1 MKEYPER
8 ASFYGDKRYADRIT
22 DQSIEAIERRYDDL
36 AARLA
41 EVEAIADEQLSEG
54 DRLNRAIFERMLRDE
69 VEGREF
75 RDYLLPIQ
83 ARSGPQFYGDIARNI
98 SFNSDEDYEA
108 WLSRMAQFPKM
119 IDRVIEVLRE
129 GVASGIV
136 HPKVVMQRVPAQLE
150 KQLTG
155 NPADSSFYA
164 SFASNRKFADR
175 GMESIRSHIIP
186 AFGKLRDFFVAEYLP
201 NCLGD
206 VGVWQLPQGAERY
219 AYAIRE
225 QTTTSLSAK
234 EIHDI
239 GLQQVQLLRERMERC
254 KERAGF
260 NGTLDEFFRFLRT
273 DPRFFFSTGGELLSA
288 YRAMAKE
295 IDLQLVKVFSKLPR
309 TPYGVTPIPMDSAP
323 DTTTAYYMPP
333 AADGSRAG
341 QHFVNLYKPETRPKW
356 EMMTLSLHE
365 AVPGHHLQIAYAMEL
380 GEMSEF
386 RKHGH
391 FTGYIEGWAMHAE
404 TLGYDMGFF
413 EDPYYEFG
421 HLTYM
426 MWRAVRLVVD
436 TGIHAFR
443 WKREQ
448 AIEYFMQN
456 AAKQE
461 HDVINEIDRYIV
473 WPGQALAYMI
483 GYLKV
488 NELKERALSSGQT
501 LKQFH
506 EAILDLGPLPLDVL
520 DTELA
525 KFAKQ

>member
-1 MKEYPER
+1 M
-8 ASFYGDKRYADRIT
+8 
-22 DQSIEAIERRYDDL
+22 
-36 AARLA
+36 
-41 EVEAIADEQLSEG
+41 
-54 DRLNRAIFERMLRDE
+54 
-69 VEGREF
+69 
-75 RDYLLPIQ
+75 
-83 ARSGPQFYGDIARNI
+83 ARNL
-98 SFNSDEDYEA
+98 SFDGDDDYES
-108 WLSRMAQFPKM
+108 WLSRMSQFPNM
-119 IDRVIEVLRE
+119 IDQVIETLRE
-129 GVASGIV
+129 GIANGIV
-136 HPKVVMQRVPAQLE
+136 HPKIVMQRVPAQLE
-150 KQLTG
+150 KQMSGDPTE
-155 NPADSSFYA
+155 SSFYA
-164 SFASNRKFADR
+164 PFLSSEKFASR
-175 GMESIRSHIIP
+175 GLESIRSHIIP
-186 AFGKLRDFFVAEYLP
+186 AFGKLRHFFLSEYLP
-201 NCLGD
+201 KCLDD
-206 VGVWQLPQGAERY
+206 VGVWQLPLGEERY

-225 QTTTSLSAK
+225 QTTTNLSAK
-234 EIHDI
+234 EIHEI
-239 GLQQVQLLRERMERC
+239 GLRQVELLRERMEHC
-254 KERAGF
+254 KNRAGF
-260 NGTLDEFFRFLRT
+260 SGNLDEFFHFLRA
-273 DPRFFFSTGGELLSA
+273 DPRFFYPTGDELLTA

-295 IDLQLVKVFSKLPR
+295 IDLQLVKVFSKLQR

-341 QHFVNLYKPETRPKW
+341 QHCVNLYKPETRPKW

-380 GEMSEF
+380 GDIPKF
-386 RKHGH
+386 RKVGH

-456 AAKQE
+456 AAKQQ
-461 HDVINEIDRYIV
+461 HDVINEVDRYIV

-488 NELKERALSSGQT
+488 KELKERALSSGKT

-520 DTELA
+520 EGEMA
-525 KFAKQ
+525 RFSKP